1 LDVGIDDE
9 INELPKIVAG
19 IDRESMSSIRSLYR
33 SVFGRNAVFH
43 VGKME
48 QVEIFDSHNG
58 FMDFWLRNLIRLLME
73 GDEERRDKY
82 HSDDKRSEDEGLSES
97 DKEFVRSL
105 IHLRLEG
112 LNDKH
117 HSDDKRSEDE
127 GRSEG
132 DEEFGKG
139 SPTFDL
145 SEDSDSSTRTA

>member
-1 LDVGIDDE
+1 
-9 INELPKIVAG
+9 
-19 IDRESMSSIRSLYR
+19 
-33 SVFGRNAVFH
+33 
-43 VGKME
+43 ME

-58 FMDFWLRNLIRLLME
+58 LMDFWLRNLIRLLME